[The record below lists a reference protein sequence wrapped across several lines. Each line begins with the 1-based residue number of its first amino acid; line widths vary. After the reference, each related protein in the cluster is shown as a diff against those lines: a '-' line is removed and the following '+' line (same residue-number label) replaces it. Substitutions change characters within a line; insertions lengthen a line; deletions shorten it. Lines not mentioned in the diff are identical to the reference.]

1 MIDVCQYYP
10 IDAILIAQLV
20 DSCCNYCV
28 ITYII
33 VLVVH
38 MDHLVV
44 LIVIVGGWTNHINQV
59 GGRPVFSTTISV
71 SVTVTVNKKTK

>member
-10 IDAILIAQLV
+10 IDAILIAHLV
-20 DSCCNYCV
+20 DSCSNNCA

-33 VLVVH
+33 VMVVH

-44 LIVIVGGWTNHINQV
+44 LIVIVGGWTNYIN
-59 GGRPVFSTTISV
+59 
-71 SVTVTVNKKTK
+71 

>member
-1 MIDVCQYYP
+1 M
-10 IDAILIAQLV
+10 
-20 DSCCNYCV
+20 CV

-33 VLVVH
+33 VMVVH

-44 LIVIVGGWTNHINQV
+44 LIIIVGGWTNHINKV

-71 SVTVTVNKKTK
+71 SVTVTEKKVNKSLYFDGFFDHETVDSWS